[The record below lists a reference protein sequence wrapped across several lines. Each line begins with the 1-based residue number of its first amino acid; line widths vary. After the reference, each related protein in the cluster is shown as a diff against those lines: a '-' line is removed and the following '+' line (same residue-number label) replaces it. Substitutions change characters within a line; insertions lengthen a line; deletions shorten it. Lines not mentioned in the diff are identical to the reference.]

1 MATLA
6 DYQDALA
13 HETDEAERYHAR
25 AATARKEHRNRE
37 ALIYE
42 QSAYVRERMAS
53 TYLRIIS
60 DLATE
65 EQQA

>member
-13 HETDEAERYHAR
+13 HETDAAEQYHAR
-25 AATARKEHRNRE
+25 AAAARKEHRNRE
-37 ALIYE
+37 ALIFE
-42 QSAYVRERMAS
+42 QSAYARERMAT

-60 DLATE
+60 ELATE

>member
-25 AATARKEHRNRE
+25 AAHARKEHRNRE
-37 ALIYE
+37 ALILE
-42 QSAYVRERMAS
+42 QSACARERRAAN
-53 TYLRIIS
+53 YLRIIS
-60 DLATE
+60 ELATE
-65 EQQA
+65 EHDA

>member
-13 HETDEAERYHAR
+13 HETDEVARYHAR
-25 AATARKEHRNRE
+25 AATARKEHRDKA
-37 ALIYE
+37 ALDYE
-42 QSAYVRERMAS
+42 QHAANRERMIA